1 MFQLD
6 IIEYLV
12 NSFYNIIHIVICVFI
27 CSLFIKIIDIFS
39 LINVSLYKILNN
51 FNYFEFITNLF
62 DNRYRI
68 IVEIF

>member
-12 NSFYNIIHIVICVFI
+12 NFFCGIIHIIIYVFI
-27 CSLFIKIIDIFS
+27 CLLFIKIIDIFS
-39 LINVSLYKILNN
+39 LISVSLYKILNN
-51 FNYFEFITNLF
+51 FNYFEFIVNFF